1 MHNYFK
7 KKKKNFL
14 HQKQCNKCILYVR
27 DYIILT
33 FDFVHLSVMISD
45 IHNGV
50 IMANVGH

>member
-7 KKKKNFL
+7 KKKRISSIKN
-14 HQKQCNKCILYVR
+14 NVIKCILYVR